1 MTRLMIVCPR
11 GHAEGTAVMRIER
24 VSGRLG
30 RTVVRAVSALCLV
43 GGIALM
49 SAPVG
54 AVTAQTSGPF
64 QPAGGYRLVAGD
76 GGVFNYGD
84 SAFYGAAAS
93 DAANC
98 PTDPPGRSMPGGSC
112 WSIAPTPD
120 DQGYWIV
127 NAYSG
132 RVFPFGDA
140 VSYGQPADSAA
151 YAGSTETWPTSV
163 SIVSTPS
170 GKGYWIVDS
179 DGGVFSFGDAPFQGS
194 MGGQHLN
201 APVVAM
207 VPTPDS
213 AGYWLAAADGGV
225 FTFGDAT
232 FGGSMG
238 GVELNAP
245 VVGIARNPV
254 GAGYWLA
261 AADGGVFALGGAEFL
276 GSMGGTHLNK
286 PVFGIAGSPALI

>member
-1 MTRLMIVCPR
+1 
-11 GHAEGTAVMRIER
+11 
-24 VSGRLG
+24 
-30 RTVVRAVSALCLV
+30 
-43 GGIALM
+43 
-49 SAPVG
+49 
-54 AVTAQTSGPF
+54 
-64 QPAGGYRLVAGD
+64 
-76 GGVFNYGD
+76 
-84 SAFYGAAAS
+84 
-93 DAANC
+93 
-98 PTDPPGRSMPGGSC
+98 
-112 WSIAPTPD
+112 
-120 DQGYWIV
+120 
-127 NAYSG
+127 
-132 RVFPFGDA
+132 
-140 VSYGQPADSAA
+140 
-151 YAGSTETWPTSV
+151 
-163 SIVSTPS
+163 
-170 GKGYWIVDS
+170 
-179 DGGVFSFGDAPFQGS
+179 
-194 MGGQHLN
+194 
-201 APVVAM
+201 M